1 MTPAFSE
8 PVAHLG
14 GVCLRVC
21 VRATPHFPE
30 EKLQWFTQCTPQ
42 IHLHLEP
49 QNVTLSGDRVFV
61 DIISEGS

>member
-1 MTPAFSE
+1 M
-8 PVAHLG
+8 
-14 GVCLRVC
+14 CLRVC
-21 VRATPHFPE
+21 VRVTPHFPE